1 MKATGGPVLA
11 DRLIY
16 LERAA
21 EDARALGLDA
31 VAERAEQVLES
42 ARERAGFPGDAYVL
56 VLAGGTG
63 VGKSSVLNALAGRE
77 VSAARAVRPTTQR
90 PVAWIAESR
99 RAELAPL
106 LAWLGVEQVAGH
118 GEEKLAG
125 VAVLDLPDFDSVRME
140 NRAIVDELLPRIDAL
155 AWVLDPE
162 KYDDERFHEYLR
174 RQVAHA
180 PRMWFIL
187 NKLDRVSP
195 DARAGLQ
202 ADLARRLREA
212 GIESPRILAASA
224 TSGDGIDA
232 LRDAIGS
239 EADAK
244 ALVTA
249 RLSTDARE
257 AVGDVA
263 RALGVEPGRY
273 TQLLEPARRAAAI
286 KEAVAGAQAVIDPPG
301 VGRQVQTA
309 VMARARR
316 SGGSL
321 LSRVVRLLSWL
332 TGHHARTADPA
343 AYLRAWRNR
352 GSLGRILNPV
362 RAALLEASRGV
373 PAESRAAVLRGI
385 EADDLEPALVRTLD
399 GVAREASEG
408 LRVPGSILW
417 PVIGAVQL
425 VIGAVFAFAVA
436 WYVTLFLAGGVMP
449 VTTYDLPYLGAVPL
463 PLLMLGGSLAA
474 SAVLG
479 WLLGL
484 HAGFIGR
491 RRGRRVA
498 DQVRAAVTEAM
509 TTAGAGG
516 LDRLETIRARLAE
529 DLARMS

>member
-1 MKATGGPVLA
+1 
-11 DRLIY
+11 
-16 LERAA
+16 
-21 EDARALGLDA
+21 
-31 VAERAEQVLES
+31 
-42 ARERAGFPGDAYVL
+42 
-56 VLAGGTG
+56 
-63 VGKSSVLNALAGRE
+63 
-77 VSAARAVRPTTQR
+77 
-90 PVAWIAESR
+90 
-99 RAELAPL
+99 
-106 LAWLGVEQVAGH
+106 
-118 GEEKLAG
+118 
-125 VAVLDLPDFDSVRME
+125 
-140 NRAIVDELLPRIDAL
+140 
-155 AWVLDPE
+155 
-162 KYDDERFHEYLR
+162 
-174 RQVAHA
+174 
-180 PRMWFIL
+180 MWFIL
-187 NKLDRVSP
+187 NKLDRVAP

-273 TQLLEPARRAAAI
+273 TQLLDPARRTAAI

-449 VTTYDLPYLGAVPL
+449 VTTYDVPYLGAVPL

-509 TTAGAGG
+509 TSAGTAG